1 MMAAGRRILIMINPH
16 LPLDGGGRVG
26 EADRVR
32 VTPPKPGI
40 EAMVENL
47 LKDRARQMRR
57 EPTEAERRMWR
68 LLRDRRLGGF
78 KFRRQEQLGR
88 YIVDFVCFERKL
100 VIELDG
106 SQHAESAYDAERDAW
121 LKSRDFVV
129 LRFWNN
135 EVFENPVGVL
145 HAVAAR
151 LGLEWLA

>member
-1 MMAAGRRILIMINPH
+1 
-16 LPLDGGGRVG
+16 
-26 EADRVR
+26 
-32 VTPPKPGI
+32 
-40 EAMVENL
+40 MVENL

-88 YIVDFVCFERKL
+88 YIVDFVCFEQKL

-106 SQHAESAYDAERDAW
+106 SQHAESAYDAQRDAW
-121 LKSRDFVV
+121 LKSRDFTV

-135 EVFENPVGVL
+135 EVFENPAGVQ
-145 HAVAAR
+145 HAIATR
-151 LGLEWLA
+151 LRLEWLV

>member
-1 MMAAGRRILIMINPH
+1 MM
-16 LPLDGGGRVG
+16 G
-26 EADRVR
+26 EVESARSADRVR

-88 YIVDFVCFERKL
+88 YIVDFVLLRAEAHRRARRQPACRER
-100 VIELDG
+100 
-106 SQHAESAYDAERDAW
+106 
-121 LKSRDFVV
+121 
-129 LRFWNN
+129 LRCRARC
-135 EVFENPVGVL
+135 L
-145 HAVAAR
+145 AALAR
-151 LGLEWLA
+151 LCRPALLE

>member
-1 MMAAGRRILIMINPH
+1 
-16 LPLDGGGRVG
+16 
-26 EADRVR
+26 
-32 VTPPKPGI
+32 
-40 EAMVENL
+40 MVENL

-106 SQHAESAYDAERDAW
+106 AQHADSAYDAERDAW
-121 LKSRDFVV
+121 LKPRGFSV
-129 LRFWNN
+129 LQFWNN
-135 EVFENPVGVL
+135 EVFDHPAGVQ
-145 HAVAAR
+145 HAVATR
-151 LGLEWLA
+151 LGLEWLP

>member
-1 MMAAGRRILIMINPH
+1 
-16 LPLDGGGRVG
+16 
-26 EADRVR
+26 
-32 VTPPKPGI
+32 
-40 EAMVENL
+40 MVENL

-106 SQHAESAYDAERDAW
+106 SQHADSAYDAERDAW
-121 LKSRDFVV
+121 LKF
-129 LRFWNN
+129 
-135 EVFENPVGVL
+135 
-145 HAVAAR
+145 AR
-151 LGLEWLA
+151 LQRPALLEQRGVRSSGWRSACGGDEARARMAGVALGNA